1 MSGHAFACFPFVLAM
16 SFAWQSA
23 LAEEFSLMIGSPVAA
38 QSFGSKTS
46 VFVFRSKGCPEPA
59 KLQVGGTA
67 EGFVGSARRTVRL
80 SRIAAMPTPG
90 VFAVHRE
97 WPVEGVWLV
106 SLTGHCAD
114 STAGALIP
122 IGAKG
127 FSRASSRFFPRA
139 ATEAE
144 IEASLKALAADNSE
158 AAK

>member
-80 SRIAAMPTPG
+80 SFRPG
-90 VFAVHRE
+90 
-97 WPVEGVWLV
+97 
-106 SLTGHCAD
+106 
-114 STAGALIP
+114 
-122 IGAKG
+122 
-127 FSRASSRFFPRA
+127 SRASGPKREPKGSATGRSTTRFA
-139 ATEAE
+139 A
-144 IEASLKALAADNSE
+144 
-158 AAK
+158 